1 MLALL
6 IVLSI
11 SIAIR
16 LIYKTENTQKEVSE
30 MIESDDWFN

>member
-11 SIAIR
+11 SIATR
-16 LIYKTENTQKEVSE
+16 LICKTETTQKEVSE
-30 MIESDDWFN
+30 MLDSEDWFN